1 MRHRRRL
8 ISIALATVAVA
19 SVAHAQTFKIG
30 ASVGLT
36 GYIAAIDRPWRD
48 GVQLAVDALNAK
60 GGVNGRKVELVV
72 EDNRSEPQEAVTVYR
87 KMIQSDRVSAFASGC
102 LSAGN
107 FAAAPFVVRAQV
119 PMVLCSIL
127 PANEAEV
134 KWAFSTLPL
143 ARFEVEKRLEYL
155 RDTTKIRKIGV
166 LHDPT
171 PYALLQKGVAE
182 KVAANFGLELVGIES
197 YKQDDA
203 DMSVQI
209 GKLNAAGAGA
219 ILKIGVGGSS
229 VTVARNVRS
238 LGLPT
243 LVFNSADDLAVLRP
257 AGEVLTDKFLFLLSP
272 VQTFDVLPDGPLKKT
287 IAEFTAPWR
296 AKHGERDPNWAA
308 RGWDAVMI
316 IVSAIEKSKSFDGPK
331 LRDTIETLTYQGSA
345 GLYEFSEKSHAGI
358 AQNPYR
364 VAQME
369 GGKLK
374 ILK

>member
-1 MRHRRRL
+1 MKQALL
-8 ISIALATVAVA
+8 IIGAVLITPLAQ
-19 SVAHAQTFKIG
+19 AQSFKIG
-30 ASVGLT
+30 SSVGLT

-48 GVQLAVDALNAK
+48 GVQLAVDTLNAK
-60 GGVNGRKVELVV
+60 GGVSGRKLELVV

-87 KMIQSDRVSAFASGC
+87 KMIQSDKVQAFASGC
-102 LSAGN
+102 LSAGT
-107 FAAAPFVVRAQV
+107 FAAAPFVARAQL
-119 PMVLCSIL
+119 PMLLCSIL
-127 PANEAEV
+127 PANEAEI
-134 KWAFSTLPL
+134 KWAFSTLPV

-155 RDTTKIRKIGV
+155 RDATQIKKIGV

-182 KVAANFGLELVGIES
+182 KVTANFGLELVGVES

-209 GKLNAAGAGA
+209 NKLHAAGAGA

-229 VTVARNVRS
+229 VTIARNVKS

-257 AGEVLTDKFLFLLSP
+257 GGEVLGDKFLFILSP
-272 VQTFDVLPDGPLKKT
+272 TQTFDVLPDGPLKRT
-287 IAEFTAPWR
+287 IAEFTGPWR

-308 RGWDAVMI
+308 RGWDAVKI
-316 IVSAIEKSKSFDGPK
+316 LVAGAEKAKSFDGPK
-331 LRDTIETLTYQGSA
+331 LRDAIETLTYQGSA
-345 GLYEFSEKSHAGI
+345 GLYEFTEKNHAGI

-364 VAQME
+364 VAKVE
-369 GGKLK
+369 GGKLI